1 MSEEVISLDI
11 EQIMQMLPHRYPFLL
26 IDRVTE
32 CVTGKYAKGYKNLT
46 MNEQFFQGHFPNK
59 PIMPGVLQLEAMAQM
74 GASILLTNPEY
85 KDAKKQYK
93 KYERVIIDCKW
104 QMKRIDMLLEECNKW
119 TAADWLHCA
128 DYNWEPIELNVVRPV
143 NEEED
148 WQ

>member
-46 MNEQFFQGHFPNK
+46 MNEEFFQGHFPNR

-74 GASILLTNPEY
+74 GASILLTNPDY
-85 KDAKKQYK
+85 KDKFFVYAGVDKARFK
-93 KYERVIIDCKW
+93 C
-104 QMKRIDMLLEECNKW
+104 M
-119 TAADWLHCA
+119 
-128 DYNWEPIELNVVRPV
+128 VRPGDRLDLEV
-143 NEEED
+143 ELVKVKGPIVKAHGKAFVGDKLAVEAD
-148 WQ
+148 MIFSMV